1 MKNQKDEF
9 ILMMLQEQ
17 VYALLGSF
25 NKFMEENNEDI
36 EEDSL
41 MLMEAAIL
49 LKSAVELYTMA
60 LKDNE
65 KIVHMLDVA
74 KESINGV
81 RDRLE
86 YDKTTQTI
94 H

>member
-49 LKSAVELYTMA
+49 LKSA
-60 LKDNE
+60 
-65 KIVHMLDVA
+65 I
-74 KESINGV
+74 
-81 RDRLE
+81 
-86 YDKTTQTI
+86 
-94 H
+94 

>member
-49 LKSAVELYTMA
+49 LKSAIELYTMA
-60 LKDNE
+60 LKDNA
-65 KIVHMLDVA
+65 KIGHMLDVA
-74 KESINGV
+74 KESLNGV

>member
-1 MKNQKDEF
+1 MKNHKEEF
-9 ILMMLQEQ
+9 ILMMFQDQ
-17 VYALLGSF
+17 VYSLLRSY

-41 MLMEAAIL
+41 MLIEAAIL
-49 LKSAVELYTMA
+49 LKSAIELYTMA